1 MVGEDTVAD
10 DTPCYDTVA
19 DDIPC
24 YDTVADDIPCYDTVA
39 DIPCYDGCYSGSMEV
54 VKVETVG
61 FVGPDVYLRQY

>member
-24 YDTVADDIPCYDTVA
+24 YDTVADDIPPSTA
-39 DIPCYDGCYSGSMEV
+39 NGTSYSSNTTF
-54 VKVETVG
+54 KFTS
-61 FVGPDVYLRQY
+61 FNY